1 MIILC
6 LTTMTWHLNASLTFF
21 GLFFTSQA
29 KSSPDGD
36 LDLDP
41 DRDFAVPE
49 SEPLG
54 DRDTDFD
61 CDLAQLGLPKCYNLI
76 DLVRLQSLFSILQLL
91 QSTLQGLKWENNQN
105 LLL

>member
-1 MIILC
+1 
-6 LTTMTWHLNASLTFF
+6 MTWHLNASLTFF
-21 GLFFTSQA
+21 GLFFTSKA

-61 CDLAQLGLPKCYNLI
+61 CDLAQLGNLD
-76 DLVRLQSLFSILQLL
+76 DLVRLQSLFTILQLL
-91 QSTLQGLKWENNQN
+91 PNALYKD
-105 LLL
+105 

>member
-1 MIILC
+1 
-6 LTTMTWHLNASLTFF
+6 MTWHLKCISNLLA
-21 GLFFTSQA
+21 LFFTSQA

-61 CDLAQLGLPKCYNLI
+61 CDLGG
-76 DLVRLQSLFSILQLL
+76 
-91 QSTLQGLKWENNQN
+91 TTW
-105 LLL
+105 